1 MSQLEYRLEE
11 ALSNLDESD
20 MSQEDI
26 DIIHHAC
33 GKPRKTIGDANN
45 EMLDSMF
52 NDFDKI
58 FSKGLSAPVSQKI

>member
-1 MSQLEYRLEE
+1 MSQLEYRLEM
-11 ALSNLDESD
+11 ALAELDESD

-26 DIIHHAC
+26 DIIRHGC
-33 GKPRKTIGDANN
+33 GKPRQTIGDANN

-58 FSKGLSAPVSQKI
+58 FCKGLSAPVSQKI